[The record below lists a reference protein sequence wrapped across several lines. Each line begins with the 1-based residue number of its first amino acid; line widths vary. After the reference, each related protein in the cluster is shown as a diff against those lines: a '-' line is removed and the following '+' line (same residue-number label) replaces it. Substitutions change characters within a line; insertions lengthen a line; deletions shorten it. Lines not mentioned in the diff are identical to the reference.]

1 MENADYTVLRTAL
14 GTAYGAAGMTQSQLL
29 ELLERPDALVWR
41 HLDRPVKL
49 SHETL
54 LVEADLP
61 LPGGPI
67 RVAYKQFRPRNWWK
81 SLCQRFR
88 PSRAMRGWNLARAL
102 AARHIATP
110 RPLAVCEPRGD
121 WLFRSSYLATEWIA
135 GGENLHL
142 YGWRLA
148 GWPLPERLREA
159 SCCADRLGRLLG
171 QMHAAGVS
179 HRDLK
184 AANLLAV
191 RQGDDL
197 AVYLVDTDGVRIGRW
212 PGTRRRAAE
221 LARLAVALEAHPWIT
236 RSICCRF
243 LRAYA
248 AQFPPGTIAWKR
260 LWCDVVRRARRAIRR
275 KHRRGEQVL

>member
-1 MENADYTVLRTAL
+1 MENADYTVLRTPA
-14 GTAYGAAGMTQSQLL
+14 GTAYGAADLPPSQLR
-29 ELLERPDALVWR
+29 ELLEQPDALVWR

-49 SHETL
+49 SHETIV
-54 LVEADLP
+54 VEAELP
-61 LPGGPI
+61 LPDGPI

-102 AARHIATP
+102 LARHIATP
-110 RPLAVCEPRGD
+110 RPLAVCEPRGN
-121 WLFRSSYLATEWIA
+121 WLFRSSYLATEWIVGA
-135 GGENLHL
+135 ENLHL
-142 YGWRLA
+142 FGWRLA
-148 GWPLPERLREA
+148 GRPLPERLRQA
-159 SCCADRLGRLLG
+159 SRCAVRLGRLVG
-171 QMHAAGVS
+171 QMHAVGVC

-191 RQGDDL
+191 SQGDDL
-197 AVYLVDTDGVRIGRW
+197 AVYLVDTDGVRIGQP
-212 PGTRRRAAE
+212 PGPVRRAAE
-221 LARLAVALEAHPWIT
+221 LARLAVALEAHPWVT

-248 AQFPPGTIAWKR
+248 AEFPPGTIAWKP
-260 LWCDVVRRARRAIRR
+260 LWRDILRRARLTIRR